1 MLTPE
6 GFKDK
11 KAVAVLGS
19 CVSGMGSCGSGMG
32 SCSVLGF
39 SWISPA
45 PLVIFNN
52 LCEILDWILDI

>member
-1 MLTPE
+1 MLTLE

-19 CVSGMGSCGSGMG
+19 CGFGMG

-45 PLVIFNN
+45 PLAIFNK
-52 LCEILDWILDI
+52 LCEILDWIVDI

>member
-19 CVSGMGSCGSGMG
+19 CGSGMG
-32 SCSVLGF
+32 LCSVLGF

-45 PLVIFNN
+45 PLAIFNK